1 MRFRNIS
8 IIIGV
13 AATFLLTFLSDPD
26 IGPNVSMFFGAQTLL
41 AVKSVVTLSLACLVI
56 HLSRKTLFD
65 YLKVH
70 LFFEEAKKSPQ
81 GSGLALVATAIFM
94 LAFSIVFGVLVFLL

>member
-8 IIIGV
+8 IIVGV
-13 AATFLLTFLSDPD
+13 VSTFLLIFLSDPD
-26 IGPNVSMFFGAQTLL
+26 IGPKMNMFFGAQTLL
-41 AVKSVVTLSLACLVI
+41 GVKSVVTLSLACLVL
-56 HLSRKTLFD
+56 HLARKTLFD

-70 LFFEEAKKSPQ
+70 LFFEEAKKSSQ